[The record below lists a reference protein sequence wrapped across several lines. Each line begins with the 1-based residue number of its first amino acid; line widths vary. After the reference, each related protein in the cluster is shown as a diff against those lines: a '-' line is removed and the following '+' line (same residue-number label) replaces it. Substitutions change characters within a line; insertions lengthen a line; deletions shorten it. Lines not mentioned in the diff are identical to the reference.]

1 MAIYVVNAWQ
11 FPDEMSFYIL
21 ILTNN
26 MCLRLFC
33 FNYTNSRQIIDVM
46 SAYNPFV
53 RQATACQSQENPAWI
68 DRKVTW

>member
-1 MAIYVVNAWQ
+1 MAIYVVNAWK
-11 FPDEMSFYIL
+11 FPDQMSFYIL

-46 SAYNPFV
+46 SA
-53 RQATACQSQENPAWI
+53 
-68 DRKVTW
+68 